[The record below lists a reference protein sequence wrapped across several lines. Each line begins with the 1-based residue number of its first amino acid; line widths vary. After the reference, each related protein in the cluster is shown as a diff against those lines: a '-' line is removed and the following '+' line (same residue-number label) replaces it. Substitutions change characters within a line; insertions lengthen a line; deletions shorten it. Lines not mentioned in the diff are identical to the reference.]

1 MISRLELADII
12 GERTLH
18 VESVDTLKGAI
29 AAYLVEE
36 SSVDELD
43 SLMRDVLAYRAAHGY
58 VEATL
63 FSAHPLP
70 NNVREDVRELLKTEY
85 PGAKNISLNEAIDPR
100 VIGGVRIELAGR
112 ELDLT
117 VQAKLNTFKRL
128 TAARK
133 D

>member
-1 MISRLELADII
+1 MISRLELAEII
-12 GERTLH
+12 GERTLRQPI
-18 VESVDTLKGAI
+18 DTLKDSV
-29 AAYLVEE
+29 AAYLLEE

-58 VEATL
+58 VEATI
-63 FSAHPLP
+63 FSAHPLS
-70 NNVREDVRELLKTEY
+70 NEVRGDLQALLKDEY
-85 PGAKNISLNEAIDPR
+85 PTAKKISINETIEPS
-100 VIGGVRIELAGR
+100 VVGGIRIELAGR

-117 VQAKLNTFKRL
+117 VKAKLNTFKRL

>member
-1 MISRLELADII
+1 MVSRLELAEII
-12 GERTLH
+12 GEKTLR
-18 VESVDTLKGAI
+18 VESLDTLKDVI
-29 AAYLVEE
+29 AAYLLDEND
-36 SSVDELD
+36 VDELD

-63 FSAHPLP
+63 VSAHPLTDGTKTEI
-70 NNVREDVRELLKTEY
+70 RDLLKTEF
-85 PGAKNISLNEAIDPR
+85 PNAKKIIMNENIDPA
-100 VIGGVRIELAGR
+100 VVGGVRIELAGE

-117 VQAKLNTFKRL
+117 IKAKLNTFKRL